1 MEVDSVALLT
11 ALSPQDQGEVDTAR
25 NGVAVLPQGLSYQ
38 ARTGAVSVQKGL
50 TVAGQT
56 LRHIASA
63 APGKSE
69 GLALSG

>member
-1 MEVDSVALLT
+1 MEVDSIALLT
-11 ALSPQDQGEVDTAR
+11 AFNPLDQGEVDAAR
-25 NGVAVLPQGLSYQ
+25 DCVAVLPQGLSYQ

-56 LRHIASA
+56 LIHIASA